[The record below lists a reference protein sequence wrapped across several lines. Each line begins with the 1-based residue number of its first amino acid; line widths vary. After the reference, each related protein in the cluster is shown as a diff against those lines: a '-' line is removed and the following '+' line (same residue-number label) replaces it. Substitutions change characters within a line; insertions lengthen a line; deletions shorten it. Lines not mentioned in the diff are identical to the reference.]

1 MRVTAVDRFLIWL
14 AIRLRISPLM
24 AHVLIMVAITAL
36 FIVLAPDAAV
46 MLLHP
51 LYLLIWIATLGFSV
65 VVTWVSK
72 GAHKD
77 AWRRADVWQ
86 GVWQGGVS
94 QGDTSQGDANQQ
106 NASQQD
112 AGQDN
117 ARAGDARADDARADD
132 ARADSRASDARRE

>member
-24 AHVLIMVAITAL
+24 AHILIMVAITAL

-65 VVTWVSK
+65 VVTWVAK

-77 AWRRADVWQ
+77 AWRSADVWQ
-86 GVWQGGVS
+86 GAGQGNASQGNVS
-94 QGDTSQGDANQQ
+94 QGGASQADAGQGDAGP
-106 NASQQD
+106 QD
-112 AGQDN
+112 TRRG
-117 ARAGDARADDARADD
+117 
-132 ARADSRASDARRE
+132 DARRE

>member
-1 MRVTAVDRFLIWL
+1 MRVTVVDRFLIWL

-24 AHVLIMVAITAL
+24 AHVLIMVAITGL

-72 GAHKD
+72 GAYKD

-94 QGDTSQGDANQQ
+94 QGDTGQQ
-106 NASQQD
+106 NASQQNARQD
-112 AGQDN
+112 QAGAGDP
-117 ARAGDARADDARADD
+117 RAGD
-132 ARADSRASDARRE
+132 SRRE